1 MDLFFEER
9 LNMTE
14 SSNKTAC
21 ILIVEDEAAIRT
33 LISFACA
40 AAGYEVKCAESAIK
54 AQSIVDDNPPD
65 LVLLDYMLP
74 ELSGVDWLEK
84 LRANPKT
91 EHLPVIMLTARGSET
106 DRVKGL
112 NAGADD
118 YIVKPF
124 MPRELIARIQAVL
137 RRYQFQ
143 AQAGEENQNVEV
155 VCGPLTMNE
164 ASFEAKVDGEP
175 LSLSAK
181 EFKLLLVFA
190 KNPERVYSREML
202 LSLVWDNAY
211 VDERTVDVHM
221 LRLRK
226 QLQGTRAENLLQTV
240 RGLGYRAHI
249 SE

>member
-1 MDLFFEER
+1 MAQTQPLP
-9 LNMTE
+9 
-14 SSNKTAC
+14 K
-21 ILIVEDEAAIRT
+21 ILIVEDEAPIRT

-40 AAGYEVKCAESAIK
+40 GAGFEVESCDSVIAAQALLDSQK
-54 AQSIVDDNPPD
+54 PD

-74 ELSGVDWLEK
+74 EISGVEWLEK
-84 LRANPKT
+84 LRSDEKT
-91 EHLPVIMLTARGSET
+91 RHLPVIMLTARGSET

-124 MPRELIARIQAVL
+124 MPRELIARIQAVM
-137 RRYQFQ
+137 RRYNIQ
-143 AQAGEENQNVEV
+143 GEKTVTTTSSLIK
-155 VCGPLTMNE
+155 CGPLTMDE
-164 ASFEAKVDGEP
+164 ASYKAEVDGEP
-175 LSLSAK
+175 IALSAK

-226 QLQGTRAENLLQTV
+226 QLQGTAAENLLQTV
-240 RGLGYRAHI
+240 RGLGYRAHLE
-249 SE
+249 S

>member
-1 MDLFFEER
+1 M
-9 LNMTE
+9 
-14 SSNKTAC
+14 
-21 ILIVEDEAAIRT
+21 
-33 LISFACA
+33 CA
-40 AAGYEVKCAESAIK
+40 ARRMYRIVTSKQKRTRTAEMLYQHIRAK
-54 AQSIVDDNPPD
+54 TNTRGGDAAPAHQSKNEQDS
-65 LVLLDYMLP
+65 L
-74 ELSGVDWLEK
+74 
-84 LRANPKT
+84 
-91 EHLPVIMLTARGSET
+91 
-106 DRVKGL
+106 
-112 NAGADD
+112 
-118 YIVKPF
+118 
-124 MPRELIARIQAVL
+124 
-137 RRYQFQ
+137 
-143 AQAGEENQNVEV
+143 NVEV

-164 ASFEAKVDGEP
+164 ASFEAKVDGEA

-202 LSLVWDNAY
+202 LQLVWDNAY

>member
-1 MDLFFEER
+1 MDD
-9 LNMTE
+9 T
-14 SSNKTAC
+14 TAKAPR
-21 ILIVEDEAAIRT
+21 ILVVEDESAIRT
-33 LISFACA
+33 LITFACA
-40 AAGYEVKCAESAIK
+40 GAGFEVESVDSAIK
-54 AQSIVDDNPPD
+54 AESLIDSSMPD

-74 ELSGVDWLEK
+74 ELSGVDWLIQLREK
-84 LRANPKT
+84 PRTK
-91 EHLPVIMLTARGSET
+91 HLPVIMLTARGSES

-137 RRYQFQ
+137 RRYQYQ
-143 AQAGEENQNVEV
+143 SDQGASTINTKVI
-155 VCGPLTMNE
+155 CGPLTMDE
-164 ASFEAKVDGEP
+164 ASYEASVDGEP
-175 LSLSAK
+175 ISLSAK

-226 QLQGTRAENLLQTV
+226 QLQGTKAENLLQTV
-240 RGLGYRAHI
+240 RGLGYRAHVD
-249 SE
+249 S

>member
-1 MDLFFEER
+1 M
-9 LNMTE
+9 
-14 SSNKTAC
+14 
-21 ILIVEDEAAIRT
+21 IR
-33 LISFACA
+33 
-40 AAGYEVKCAESAIK
+40 
-54 AQSIVDDNPPD
+54 P
-65 LVLLDYMLP
+65 MLP

-143 AQAGEENQNVEV
+143 SQAGEENQNVEV

-190 KNPERVYSREML
+190 KNPERVYSRKNSNCCWFLLKIPNVSTAVKCFCRLFGTML
-202 LSLVWDNAY
+202 TLMN
-211 VDERTVDVHM
+211 ERWM
-221 LRLRK
+221 F
-226 QLQGTRAENLLQTV
+226 
-240 RGLGYRAHI
+240 I
-249 SE
+249 C

>member
-1 MDLFFEER
+1 MDD
-9 LNMTE
+9 T
-14 SSNKTAC
+14 TAKAPR
-21 ILIVEDEAAIRT
+21 ILVVEDESAIRT
-33 LISFACA
+33 LITFACA
-40 AAGYEVKCAESAIK
+40 GAGFEVESVDSAIK
-54 AQSIVDDNPPD
+54 AQSLIDSSVPD

-74 ELSGVDWLEK
+74 ELSGVDWLIQLREK
-84 LRANPKT
+84 PRTK
-91 EHLPVIMLTARGSET
+91 HLPVIMLTARGSES

-137 RRYQFQ
+137 RRYQYQ
-143 AQAGEENQNVEV
+143 SDQGASTINTKVI
-155 VCGPLTMNE
+155 CGPLTMDE
-164 ASFEAKVDGEP
+164 ASYEASVDGEP
-175 LSLSAK
+175 ISLSAK

-226 QLQGTRAENLLQTV
+226 QLQGTKAENLLQTV
-240 RGLGYRAHI
+240 RGLGYRAHVD
-249 SE
+249 S

>member
-1 MDLFFEER
+1 MSDNEIK
-9 LNMTE
+9 
-14 SSNKTAC
+14 SAH
-21 ILIVEDEAAIRT
+21 ILIVEDEAPIRT

-40 AAGYEVKCAESAIK
+40 GAGFEVECTDSAVT
-54 AQSIVDDNPPD
+54 AQRIVEENRPD

-74 ELSGVDWLEK
+74 ELSGVEWLEK
-84 LRANPKT
+84 LHADPKT
-91 EHLPVIMLTARGSET
+91 KDLPVIMLTARGSES

-118 YIVKPF
+118 YVVKPF

-137 RRYQFQ
+137 RRYRIQS
-143 AQAGEENQNVEV
+143 QNRGGTDDVV

-164 ASFEAKVDGEP
+164 SSFEAKVDDVP

-202 LSLVWDNAY
+202 LQLVWDNAY

-226 QLQGTRAENLLQTV
+226 QLQGTKAENLLQTV
-240 RGLGYRAHI
+240 RGLGYRAHV
-249 SE
+249 E

>member
-1 MDLFFEER
+1 
-9 LNMTE
+9 MTE
-14 SSNKTAC
+14 SSNKAAC

-54 AQSIVDDNPPD
+54 AQSIVDNNPPD

-84 LRANPKT
+84 LRANP
-91 EHLPVIMLTARGSET
+91 IMLTARGSET

-143 AQAGEENQNVEV
+143 SQAGEENQNVEV

>member
-1 MDLFFEER
+1 
-9 LNMTE
+9 MTE
-14 SSNKTAC
+14 SSQAKAAR

-40 AAGYEVKCAESAIK
+40 AAGFEVKCAENAIQ
-54 AQSIVDDNPPD
+54 AQTIVDETPPD
-65 LVLLDYMLP
+65 LILLDYMLP
-74 ELSGVDWLEK
+74 ELSGVDWLQR
-84 LRANPKT
+84 LHADPKT
-91 EHLPVIMLTARGSET
+91 KRLPVIMLTARGSES

-143 AQAGEENQNVEV
+143 AQAGEESKQVDI

-164 ASFEAKVDGEP
+164 ASFEAKVDGQP

-202 LSLVWDNAY
+202 LNLVWDNAY

>member
-9 LNMTE
+9 LTMTE
-14 SSNKTAC
+14 SSNKAAC

-54 AQSIVDDNPPD
+54 AQSIVDNNPPD

-106 DRVKGL
+106 DRVKG
-112 NAGADD
+112 

-143 AQAGEENQNVEV
+143 SQAGEENQNVEV

-164 ASFEAKVDGEP
+164 VSFEAKVDGEP